1 MMRRR
6 GRAAPPEP
14 GERAG
19 ATPTEGTAA
28 APPGHGVREQGEHAI
43 WEDRTRVVL
52 SPIAAPSIL
61 GLFGFAGATMMV
73 GAWQAEW
80 YGDAGTPLILWPFAL
95 VFGGLMQFVA
105 AVWSYRARDGLATAM
120 HGMWGSFWV
129 AFGTLWL
136 LISVGA
142 YPVALAP
149 QAGTVNQGFAF
160 WWVALAVITG
170 LGAIAA
176 LGANL
181 ALTGVLAT
189 LAAGAGFT
197 AAGWFAPSEWS
208 LNVGGWLFVVS
219 AVVALYTAAAM
230 MFEGSFGRTILPLGK
245 FRAAA
250 ADVPGRKAAP
260 PLEYAQGQPGVKS
273 GQ

>member
-1 MMRRR
+1 
-6 GRAAPPEP
+6 
-14 GERAG
+14 
-19 ATPTEGTAA
+19 
-28 APPGHGVREQGEHAI
+28 
-43 WEDRTRVVL
+43 
-52 SPIAAPSIL
+52 
-61 GLFGFAGATMMV
+61 
-73 GAWQAEW
+73 
-80 YGDAGTPLILWPFAL
+80 
-95 VFGGLMQFVA
+95 
-105 AVWSYRARDGLATAM
+105 
-120 HGMWGSFWV
+120 FWV

-142 YPVALAP
+142 YPAALAP

-219 AVVALYTAAAM
+219 AVVALYTPAAVTCV
-230 MFEGSFGRTILPLGK
+230 GSC
-245 FRAAA
+245 
-250 ADVPGRKAAP
+250 
-260 PLEYAQGQPGVKS
+260 
-273 GQ
+273 